1 MLENTKN
8 YNAPMHSAEHILN
21 QTMVQ
26 KFDCERSFNNH
37 IEKKKSKCDYN
48 FIRNLTKQEIVDIE
62 LKVNEIINQNLEI
75 TEEFLTYEQAGL
87 KFDLSKLD
95 KETNKTVRIIN
106 IGNYDQCVCS
116 GEHVKTTS
124 EIGKFNITTVTHENN
139 FLRIRYKLA

>member
-21 QTMVQ
+21 QTMIQ
-26 KFDCERSFNNH
+26 KFNCNRSFNNH
-37 IEKKKSKCDYN
+37 IEKKKSKCDYY
-48 FIRNLTKQEIVDIE
+48 FERNLTNQEIEEIN

-75 TEEFLTYEQAGL
+75 TEQFLTYEQAGL

-95 KETNKTVRIIN
+95 KEQNQTVRIIN

-116 GEHVKTTS
+116 GEHVNSTK
-124 EIGKFNITTVTHENN
+124 EIGKFMLTTSTYENN
-139 FLRIRYKLA
+139 ILRIRFKLA